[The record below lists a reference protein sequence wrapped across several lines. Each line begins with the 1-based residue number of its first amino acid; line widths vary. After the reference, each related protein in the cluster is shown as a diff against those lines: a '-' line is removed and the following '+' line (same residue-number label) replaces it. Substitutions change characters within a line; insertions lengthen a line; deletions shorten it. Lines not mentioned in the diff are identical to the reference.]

1 MYNNEHEKHFI
12 NYEELVNEIKT
23 FSISNVIGRYVKLKH
38 SGSGKWLCLCPF
50 HHEKTPSCN
59 IDDREGFF
67 KCFGCGEGGD
77 VIKFIEK
84 IKGCDFKQAIDYLC
98 DILGIDKTK
107 YIVKTTSKQ
116 QNIIDKQQ
124 VFVNT
129 TKIVA
134 EYYRNNLLS
143 NKEAYSYVLNIR
155 NLNEDTIKE
164 FLIGFADN
172 DVAGLLNFCKQN
184 NVCEEDVISAGILR
198 QSLKTE
204 YNGGKYLFF
213 RDRIMIPIHN
223 VSGKIVAFGG
233 RIFKTNDNNAKYLNS
248 PENDYF
254 KKGSLLFNLN
264 RAKKFLD
271 RNNALIIVEGY
282 MDVISLWQAGIKT
295 AVAPLGTSI
304 TEKHLATI
312 LNICK
317 TPIFVFDNDVAGQRA
332 SIRACEMLMPM
343 LKTGILPRFCTL
355 NGAKDVDEFLQKYFA
370 ESLRGQFDI
379 ADEINVFL
387 FKNKVK
393 QYDIKNP
400 NQKAKL
406 EKELNDCISKID
418 DDILKKNYKDF
429 FRKTLWKVISADFGN
444 KKQYVNSTNNNFGFL
459 QNKINTSKLNIDI
472 IEKQI
477 VACILN
483 KQELMDNEDF
493 IDNVLMKMN
502 KKNRNII
509 DDLPNDKDRCEIFLQ
524 KYLPNINN
532 DEIVELFNSLL
543 LVHKSFLV
551 SKANIGD
558 AVKDAEKRKIIE
570 KKKKMLEK
578 QCK

>member
-23 FSISNVIGRYVKLKH
+23 FSISNVIGRYVKLKR
-38 SGSGKWLCLCPF
+38 SGAGKWLCLCPF

-77 VIKFIEK
+77 VIKFIER
-84 IKGCDFKQAIDYLC
+84 IKGCDFKQAVDYLC
-98 DILGIDKTK
+98 DILNIDKTK

-164 FLIGFADN
+164 FLIGFSDN

-204 YNGGKYLFF
+204 HNGGKYLFF

-233 RIFKTNDNNAKYLNS
+233 RIFKANDNNAKYLNS

-271 RNNALIIVEGY
+271 RNSALIIVEGY

-317 TPIFVFDNDVAGQRA
+317 TPIFFFFFDTAGQRA

-355 NGAKDVDEFLQKYFA
+355 NGAKDVDEYLQKYSA
-370 ESLRGQFDI
+370 DSLRSQFNT
-379 ADEINVFL
+379 ADEINVCL
-387 FKNKVK
+387 FKSKLQ

-551 SKANIGD
+551 SRANIGD

>member
-38 SGSGKWLCLCPF
+38 SGAGKWLCLCPF

-77 VIKFIEK
+77 VIKFIER
-84 IKGCDFKQAIDYLC
+84 IKGCDFKQAVDYLC
-98 DILGIDKTK
+98 DILNIDKTK

-223 VSGKIVAFGG
+223 ASGKIVAFGG
-233 RIFKTNDNNAKYLNS
+233 RIFKANDNNAKYLNS

-317 TPIFVFDNDVAGQRA
+317 TPIFVFDSDTAGQRA

-355 NGAKDVDEFLQKYFA
+355 NGAKDVDEFLQKYSA

-387 FKNKVK
+387 FKSKLQ

-477 VACILN
+477 VACILK

-551 SKANIGD
+551 SRANIGD

>member
-1 MYNNEHEKHFI
+1 MYGNEYDKHFI
-12 NYEELVNEIKT
+12 NYEGLVNEIKT
-23 FSISNVIGRYVKLKH
+23 FSISNVIGRYVKLKR

-50 HHEKTPSCN
+50 HHEKTPSFN

-98 DILGIDKTK
+98 DILVIDKEK
-107 YIVKTTSKQ
+107 YTVKTTSKQ

-143 NKEAYSYVLNIR
+143 NKEAYNYVLNIR

-172 DVAGLLNFCKQN
+172 DIADLLNFCRQN
-184 NVCEEDVISAGILR
+184 NVSEEDIVSAGILR
-198 QSLKTE
+198 HSLRTE

-223 VSGKIVAFGG
+223 ISGKIVAFGG
-233 RIFKTNDNNAKYLNS
+233 RIFKVNDNNAKYLNS
-248 PENDYF
+248 PENDFF
-254 KKGSLLFNLN
+254 KKGAILFNLN
-264 RAKKFLD
+264 RAKKHLD
-271 RNNALIIVEGY
+271 KENALIIVEGY
-282 MDVISLWQAGIKT
+282 MDVISLWQAGFKT

-317 TPIFVFDNDVAGQRA
+317 TPIFVFDSDVAGQRA

-355 NGAKDVDEFLQKYFA
+355 HGAKDVDEFLQKYSVD
-370 ESLRGQFDI
+370 SLRGQFNV

-387 FKNKVK
+387 FKNKLK
-393 QYDIKNP
+393 QYDVKNP

-406 EKELNDCISKID
+406 EKELNDCIDKIN

-429 FRKTLWKVISADFGN
+429 IRTNLWKVVSAGFGG
-444 KKQYVNSTNNNFGFL
+444 KKQYVNSTNTSFGFL
-459 QNKINTSKLNIDI
+459 QNKINISKLNIDI
-472 IEKQI
+472 IEKRI
-477 VACILN
+477 VACIL
-483 KQELMDNEDF
+483 KKHELMDNEDF
-493 IDNVLMKMN
+493 IDNVLININ
-502 KKNRNII
+502 KKNRDII
-509 DDLPNDKDRCEIFLQ
+509 DNLSNDNGRYDAYLQ
-524 KYLPNINN
+524 KYLPNIKDN
-532 DEIVELFNSLL
+532 DVSGLFNSLL
-543 LVHKSFLV
+543 LLHKSFLV
-551 SKANIGD
+551 SKANISETI
-558 AVKDAEKRKIIE
+558 KNAEKRKIIE

>member
-1 MYNNEHEKHFI
+1 MYNSEHEKHFI

-98 DILGIDKTK
+98 DILGIDKAK

-223 VSGKIVAFGG
+223 ASGKIVAFGG
-233 RIFKTNDNNAKYLNS
+233 RIFKANDNNAKYLNS

-282 MDVISLWQAGIKT
+282 MDVISLWQAGFKT

-317 TPIFVFDNDVAGQRA
+317 TPIFVFDSDTAGQRA

-355 NGAKDVDEFLQKYFA
+355 NGAKDVDEFLQKYSA
-370 ESLRGQFDI
+370 DSLRSQFDM

-387 FKNKVK
+387 FKSKLQ

-444 KKQYVNSTNNNFGFL
+444 KKQYVNSTNSNFGFL

>member
-38 SGSGKWLCLCPF
+38 SGAGKWLCLCPF

-84 IKGCDFKQAIDYLC
+84 IKGCDFKQAVDCLC
-98 DILGIDKTK
+98 DLLGIDKAK
-107 YIVKTTSKQ
+107 YIVKTTLKQ

-223 VSGKIVAFGG
+223 ASGKIVAFGG
-233 RIFKTNDNNAKYLNS
+233 RIFKANDNNAKYLNS

-317 TPIFVFDNDVAGQRA
+317 TPIFVFDSDVAGQRA

-355 NGAKDVDEFLQKYFA
+355 NGAKDVDEFLQKYSA

-387 FKNKVK
+387 FKSKLQ

-477 VACILN
+477 VACILK

-551 SKANIGD
+551 SRANIGD

>member
-1 MYNNEHEKHFI
+1 
-12 NYEELVNEIKT
+12 
-23 FSISNVIGRYVKLKH
+23 
-38 SGSGKWLCLCPF
+38 
-50 HHEKTPSCN
+50 
-59 IDDREGFF
+59 
-67 KCFGCGEGGD
+67 
-77 VIKFIEK
+77 
-84 IKGCDFKQAIDYLC
+84 
-98 DILGIDKTK
+98 
-107 YIVKTTSKQ
+107 
-116 QNIIDKQQ
+116 
-124 VFVNT
+124 
-129 TKIVA
+129 
-134 EYYRNNLLS
+134 
-143 NKEAYSYVLNIR
+143 
-155 NLNEDTIKE
+155 
-164 FLIGFADN
+164 
-172 DVAGLLNFCKQN
+172 
-184 NVCEEDVISAGILR
+184 
-198 QSLKTE
+198 
-204 YNGGKYLFF
+204 
-213 RDRIMIPIHN
+213 MIPIHN
-223 VSGKIVAFGG
+223 ASGKIVAFGG

-317 TPIFVFDNDVAGQRA
+317 TPIFVFDSDTAGQRA

-355 NGAKDVDEFLQKYFA
+355 NCAKDVDEFLQKYSA
-370 ESLRGQFDI
+370 ESLRNQFDI

-429 FRKTLWKVISADFGN
+429 FRKTLWKVIGADFGN

-477 VACILN
+477 VACILK

-493 IDNVLMKMN
+493 IDNVLIKMN

-509 DDLPNDKDRCEIFLQ
+509 DDLPNDKDRCEFFLQ

-570 KKKKMLEK
+570 KKKKMLDK
-578 QCK
+578 QCE

>member
-1 MYNNEHEKHFI
+1 M
-12 NYEELVNEIKT
+12 
-23 FSISNVIGRYVKLKH
+23 
-38 SGSGKWLCLCPF
+38 
-50 HHEKTPSCN
+50 
-59 IDDREGFF
+59 
-67 KCFGCGEGGD
+67 
-77 VIKFIEK
+77 
-84 IKGCDFKQAIDYLC
+84 
-98 DILGIDKTK
+98 
-107 YIVKTTSKQ
+107 
-116 QNIIDKQQ
+116 
-124 VFVNT
+124 
-129 TKIVA
+129 
-134 EYYRNNLLS
+134 
-143 NKEAYSYVLNIR
+143 
-155 NLNEDTIKE
+155 
-164 FLIGFADN
+164 
-172 DVAGLLNFCKQN
+172 
-184 NVCEEDVISAGILR
+184 
-198 QSLKTE
+198 
-204 YNGGKYLFF
+204 
-213 RDRIMIPIHN
+213 
-223 VSGKIVAFGG
+223 
-233 RIFKTNDNNAKYLNS
+233 
-248 PENDYF
+248 
-254 KKGSLLFNLN
+254 
-264 RAKKFLD
+264 
-271 RNNALIIVEGY
+271 
-282 MDVISLWQAGIKT
+282 
-295 AVAPLGTSI
+295 
-304 TEKHLATI
+304 
-312 LNICK
+312 
-317 TPIFVFDNDVAGQRA
+317 
-332 SIRACEMLMPM
+332 
-343 LKTGILPRFCTL
+343 
-355 NGAKDVDEFLQKYFA
+355 QKYSA
-370 ESLRGQFDI
+370 ESLRNQFDI

-429 FRKTLWKVISADFGN
+429 FRKILWKVISADFGN

-509 DDLPNDKDRCEIFLQ
+509 DDLTNDKDRCEIFLQ